1 MPINASGA
9 ISLGASTNGQ
19 LLSTTTTTRLNSV
32 ANRLFVADGSAL
44 DMNNATLRA
53 TAGVGGSG
61 TAYSLSNF
69 YSKPSW
75 AYSNSYD
82 CSSFSGWNTSIN
94 TTGGSARF
102 IGSYGGYHWQMY
114 ADGNSVPWVFQE
126 RNFGEATAFDIQID
140 YMMNTADPQF
150 QFQLATTAPVYTNII
165 GTIYNWV
172 GGLVNGGG
180 FRCTGYGL
188 DYCGFSSNTDNGTVG
203 GNLITWYYGPCATN
217 NTSTTVRYNKWT
229 RLRFVG
235 YKSSGN
241 WYGTVYAYGI
251 DSTETY
257 VTLGSA
263 SFGFVPS
270 GNAIAIRTHADN
282 DGGNNDGSGTSLFID
297 SVWVTLD

>member
-1 MPINASGA
+1 MPINSSGI
-9 ISLGASTNGQ
+9 ISLGASA
-19 LLSTTTTTRLNSV
+19 STTRLNSV
-32 ANRLFVADGSAL
+32 GSRLFVANGSAL

-82 CSSFSGWNTSIN
+82 CSSFSGWNHSIN
-94 TTGGSARF
+94 TTGGSARY

-126 RNFGEATAFDIQID
+126 RNFGAATAFDIQVD
-140 YMMNTADPQF
+140 YMMNTTDPQF
-150 QFQLATTAPVYTNII
+150 QFQIAASVPVYGQIIPNISPYSWI
-165 GTIYNWV
+165 
-172 GGLVNGGG
+172 GGLVGTG
-180 FRCTGYGL
+180 FRCTGTGL
-188 DYCGFSSNTDNGTVG
+188 DYCSFSSNTDNGSVG
-203 GNLITWYYGPCATN
+203 GNLITWYVLEGAN
-217 NTSTTVRYNKWT
+217 NTSTTVRHNKWT

-251 DSTETY
+251 DSSETY

-270 GNAIAIRTHADN
+270 GNALAIRTHADG

-297 SVWVTLD
+297 SILVTVD

>member
-44 DMNNATLRA
+44 DMNNATLRDL
-53 TAGVGGSG
+53 AGVSATSG
-61 TAYSLSNF
+61 TSYSMSNF

-126 RNFGEATAFDIQID
+126 RNFGAATTFDIQFD
-140 YMMNTADPQF
+140 YMMNYAEPQF
-150 QFQLATTAPVYTNII
+150 QVQLAASVPAWGQIIPNISPYSWI
-165 GTIYNWV
+165 
-172 GGLVNGGG
+172 GGLVGGG
-180 FRCTGYGL
+180 FRVTGFGL
-188 DYCGFSSNTDNGTVG
+188 DYCSFSSNTNIGTVG
-203 GNLITWYYGPCATN
+203 SNLITWFSVCDGG
-217 NTSTTVRYNKWT
+217 TSSVVRYNRWT

-251 DSTETY
+251 DASEAY

-270 GNAIAIRTHADN
+270 GNALAIRTFADD
-282 DGGNNDGSGTSLFID
+282 DGANNDGSGKSLFID
-297 SVWVTLD
+297 SVLVTLD